1 MKLVRY
7 VGSGCTDAAYTTA
20 LEDDESVVIDTRS
33 RKANVV
39 VRFRHADRPV
49 GVDLSPL
56 HRDFLDLAAAVYVAD
71 ELARRKD
78 AEDWWTRPF
87 RYLFPVK
94 EPGVWQAVTEPLQR
108 CLGGL
113 SGDEYEF
120 AWPERTGLP
129 RGRRPRR
136 RLSGRF
142 DAVSLFS
149 GGIDSLLGAWRL
161 LESGKRVLLVGHQA
175 DGLTAAAQTEL
186 ADALGTTFAGRVA
199 LVQTRVSRSGS
210 KRPRFRLP
218 PKREETHR
226 PRSFLFLSLAAC
238 VAHSL
243 GVGELHIPEN
253 GLIALNP
260 PLQVSRTGTL
270 STRTAHPVYLTRF
283 RGVVR
288 GLGVYTGEL
297 KNPFMDQ
304 SKTDMLRGL
313 DPRLHPLLLRSV
325 SCARPSR
332 YQDRHVRHCGY
343 CVPCLFR
350 RAAMSAAG
358 LDRAADYAFDV
369 FTQFT
374 KMTATTQADTKALV
388 PFAARVAGA
397 GEAELERLV
406 LSHGSFPPEVAAEL
420 GVRRAT
426 DYSPW
431 SGMLRRWA
439 AHFLDYFDQ
448 QAAEPVKAALGR
460 AAAATGARP

>member
-7 VGSGCTDAAYTTA
+7 VGSGCTDTAYTSAMT
-20 LEDDESVVIDTRS
+20 DGESVVIDTRS
-33 RKANVV
+33 RQANVV
-39 VRFRHADRPV
+39 VRFRHANRPV
-49 GVDLSPL
+49 RVDLTPL

-78 AEDWWTRPF
+78 AEDWWSRPF

-94 EPGVWQAVTEPLQR
+94 DPEAWQGMTEPLKR
-108 CLGGL
+108 CLSGL

-120 AWPERTGLP
+120 VWPERTGLP
-129 RGRRPRR
+129 SGRRPRR

-186 ADALGTTFAGRVA
+186 AEALGGAYAGRVA

-238 VAHSL
+238 IAHSL

-283 RGVVR
+283 RRVMQ

-304 SKTDMLRGL
+304 SKTDMLRDL
-313 DPRLHPLLLRSV
+313 DTRLQPLMLRSV

-350 RAAMSAAG
+350 RAAMSVAG
-358 LDRAADYAFDV
+358 LDRAADYAFNV
-369 FTQFT
+369 FAQFNE
-374 KMTATTQADTKALV
+374 MTATTQADTKALV
-388 PFAARVAGA
+388 PFAARVACA
-397 GEAELERLV
+397 SDADLERLV

-420 GVRRAT
+420 GVREAA

-431 SGMLRRWA
+431 TEMLRRWA

-448 QAAEPVKAALGR
+448 QAAGPVRVSLGR
-460 AAAATGARP
+460 VTASGAPA

>member
-7 VGSGCTDAAYTTA
+7 VGGGCTEPAYTAA
-20 LEDDESVVIDTRS
+20 LADGESAVIDTRS
-33 RKANVV
+33 RRPNVV

-49 GVDLSPL
+49 RVDLSPL

-78 AEDWWTRPF
+78 AADWWSRPF
-87 RYLFPVK
+87 HYLFPVK
-94 EPGVWQAVTEPLQR
+94 DPAVWQGADGPLRR

-113 SGDEYEF
+113 SGDEYGF
-120 AWPERTGLP
+120 AWPERSGLP

-142 DAVSLFS
+142 DAVTLFS

-186 ADALGTTFAGRVA
+186 AGELGRVFAGRVA

-210 KRPRFRLP
+210 KRPHFRLP

-260 PLQVSRTGTL
+260 PLQVSRIGTL
-270 STRTAHPVYLTRF
+270 STRTAHPVYLGRF

-288 GLGVYTGEL
+288 QLGVYAGEL
-297 KNPFMDQ
+297 KNPFIDQ

-350 RAAMSAAG
+350 RAAMSVAG

-369 FTQFT
+369 FNQFAG
-374 KMTATTQADTKALV
+374 MTATTQADIKALV
-388 PFAARVAGA
+388 PFAARVAGG

-406 LSHGSFPPEVAAEL
+406 LSHGAFPPEAAAEIGGL
-420 GVRRAT
+420 TAS
-426 DYSPW
+426 DYTSW
-431 SGMLRRWA
+431 TGMLRRWA
-439 AHFLDYFDQ
+439 AHFLDYFDSR
-448 QAAEPVKAALGR
+448 AAVPVKAALGR
-460 AAAATGARP
+460 PAAVGA